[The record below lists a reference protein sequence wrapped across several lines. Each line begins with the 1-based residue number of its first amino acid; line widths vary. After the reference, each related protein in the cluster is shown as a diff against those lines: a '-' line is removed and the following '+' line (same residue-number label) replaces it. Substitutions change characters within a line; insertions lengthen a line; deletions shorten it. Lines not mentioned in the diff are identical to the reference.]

1 MSTKDRAERTK
12 ARPDD
17 ILELGLGFFFFP
29 RRGVP
34 GKKTDDDDWAVCLAT
49 ILSAQLHTTSIPYH
63 ITVE

>member
-34 GKKTDDDDWAVCLAT
+34 GKKPTMTTGLFALPPYFLLNCILYQYHT
-49 ILSAQLHTTSIPYH
+49 ISQ
-63 ITVE
+63 